1 MVMNE
6 SLAVMDGCKITRDR
20 YESPSVKLLFFQS
33 EGVLCQ
39 SVGGGNQDFTYDD
52 AEDL

>member
-1 MVMNE
+1 MMNVVSMAHGE
-6 SLAVMDGCKITRDR
+6 SMFGEYL
-20 YESPSVKLLFFQS
+20 SPEVIVVAYRSQ
-33 EGVLCQ
+33 GILCQ

>member
-1 MVMNE
+1 MVANECVAVMN
-6 SLAVMDGCKITRDR
+6 DCKITRG
-20 YESPSVKLLFFQS
+20 YESPSVKLLFFQP